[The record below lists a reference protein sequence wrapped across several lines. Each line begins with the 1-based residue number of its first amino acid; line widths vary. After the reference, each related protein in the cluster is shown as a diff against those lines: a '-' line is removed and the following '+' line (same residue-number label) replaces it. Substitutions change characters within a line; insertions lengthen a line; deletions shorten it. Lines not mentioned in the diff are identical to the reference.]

1 VRAAIIGY
9 GSMGKLLKEELGPEC
24 VCVIAPQSP
33 DIYTSLYEYEKEIDV
48 ILDFSNPANLD
59 MICSY
64 AKEHN
69 TRVVIGTTGY
79 SKEQLKK
86 IKDLARTNAVL
97 KSRNFSIGANLIN
110 KLVREITPYIS
121 EMYDIELVE
130 RGPASKIDTP
140 CSIITED
147 LIKSIKDG
155 TKGKPKY
162 MRKGNNRRLDN
173 EIGVHQIRGG
183 EIEDEHDILYCGEDD
198 YIEFIHRGISR
209 TRFAK
214 GAIHAAEWLLD
225 QEAGLYDMEDVLFKR
240 K

>member
-1 VRAAIIGY
+1 MRAAVIGY

-59 MICSY
+59 MIYNY
-64 AKEHN
+64 AKEHK
-69 TRVVIGTTGY
+69 TKVIIGTTGY
-79 SKEQLKK
+79 TKEQLKK
-86 IKDLARTNAVL
+86 IKDLSKTNAVL

-110 KLVREITPYIS
+110 KLVRDITPYINS
-121 EMYDIELVE
+121 MYDVELVE

-140 CSIITED
+140 CAITTEM

-155 TKGKPKY
+155 TNGKPKY

-173 EIGVHQIRGG
+173 EIGIHQIRGG
-183 EIEDEHDILYCGEDD
+183 EMEDEHDIIYCGEDD
-198 YIEFIHRGISR
+198 YIEIKHRGISR
-209 TRFAK
+209 ARFAK
-214 GAIHAAEWLLD
+214 GAIHAAEWILT
-225 QEAGLYDMEDVLFKR
+225 QEAGMYDMEDVLFKR